1 MSRRGDEEY
10 GRGGMSGREAPA
22 QEERGGSGS
31 ASGELYGDG
40 TTQPGEQNIPPRPDD
55 DDE

>member
-10 GRGGMSGREAPA
+10 GRSGMSGREAPA